1 MDPTKQQPPPPY
13 PTQAGSGG
21 FIAPP
26 PYPPEA
32 SSYKPPDAQPA
43 SGYSTQQVST
53 SIFNFWSILKIIQLP
68 LDSTVFNMS

>member
-21 FIAPP
+21 FVAPP

-53 SIFNFWSILKIIQLP
+53 SIFNFWSIYFISYIP
-68 LDSTVFNMS
+68 LDSKVFNKS